1 MQKAKQRRVA
11 VDENISN
18 SQFRFYTR
26 LKKTVFQ
33 VCVLLAVSLA
43 KASFVMPVEDQILL
57 TLMQL
62 CMGLLL
68 IDLAS
73 SFRVSTALVSN
84 IFSFWVSRL
93 AQVSRKYLMFWLP
106 LKRFGCHWQMFP
118 KTCLGLCICGRLSV
132 QMIGCLALKTTAC
145 KRFSEP
151 RDERRQRVSDER
163 RKPLTV
169 ARSVTRFLDF

>member
-73 SFRVSTALVSN
+73 RFRVSTALVSN
-84 IFSFWVSRL
+84 IFSF
-93 AQVSRKYLMFWLP
+93 
-106 LKRFGCHWQMFP
+106 
-118 KTCLGLCICGRLSV
+118 
-132 QMIGCLALKTTAC
+132 
-145 KRFSEP
+145 
-151 RDERRQRVSDER
+151 
-163 RKPLTV
+163 
-169 ARSVTRFLDF
+169 